1 MATIVRYVYRSTG
14 APEMGSSPEERGR
27 RWRQYRGMFSR
38 PAPTLFITQF
48 AAMAGFLAP
57 VPVLPRI
64 AEDLGVSI
72 AAAGQL
78 RTLSGLAAG
87 VAALGAGVLAH
98 RLGVRRLLLAGLC
111 LIVFGSAMSALAPS
125 FVVLAAA
132 QPPLGA
138 GIAMVLAGGWSAAA
152 AWAPATGRARLLA
165 WAIVGQ
171 PAAWVVGMPVIG
183 LVTAGSWRWAWVAV
197 PLVSAVCGGVAVARR
212 PPDTPGSSPARSP
225 ARALYRA
232 PNVAAW
238 ALSELL
244 TYSAWGAV
252 LVYTGALLLESYQLA
267 PDHAGMMLGAAAAGF
282 LPGTFLARRWAER
295 HMGPMLVCFGIAAA
309 GTVIVFM
316 TARPSPAGSTVLLA
330 ALMALIGARTMA
342 AGAFDLHAPLDRRAA
357 LMGIRAAAM
366 QFGNLAGAA
375 AGGVAIATGGYRA
388 LGFMTAALFALAVA
402 PHVWRPRAAPHGRWA
417 AAAAAA

>member
-1 MATIVRYVYRSTG
+1 MR
-14 APEMGSSPEERGR
+14 SSPEERGG
-27 RWRQYRGMFSR
+27 RWRQHGGMSFR

-64 AEDLGVSI
+64 ARELGVSI
-72 AAAGQL
+72 ATAGQL

-87 VAALGAGVLAH
+87 LTALAAGVLAH
-98 RLGVRRLLLAGLC
+98 RLGVRRLLLAGLG
-111 LIVFGSAMSALAPS
+111 LIAFGSALSAVAPS
-125 FVVLAAA
+125 FIVLAAA

-152 AWAPATGRARLLA
+152 AWAPAASRARLLS

-183 LVTAGSWRWAWVAV
+183 LVTAASWRWAWVAV
-197 PLVSAVCGGVAVARR
+197 PLPFAVCGAVAVARR
-212 PPDTPGSSPARSP
+212 RPDPPASATARSRTSAP
-225 ARALYRA
+225 HRE

-238 ALSELL
+238 ALSEFL
-244 TYSAWGAV
+244 TYTAWGAV
-252 LVYTGALLLESYQLA
+252 LVYTGAFLLSSYQLA
-267 PDHAGMMLGAAAAGF
+267 PRDAGTMLGAAAAGF
-282 LPGTFLARRWAER
+282 FPGTLLARRWAER
-295 HMGPMLVCFGIAAA
+295 YMDRMLAGFGLAAA
-309 GTVIVFM
+309 GTVIAFM
-316 TARPSPAGSTVLLA
+316 TARPSPAGSTILLGI
-330 ALMALIGARTMA
+330 LMSLIGARTMA

-357 LMGIRAAAM
+357 LMALRAAAM

-388 LGFMTAALFALAVA
+388 LGFMTGGLFALAVA
-402 PHVWRPRAAPHGRWA
+402 PHVWRRRTAPHRHWTPAAAPA
-417 AAAAAA
+417 